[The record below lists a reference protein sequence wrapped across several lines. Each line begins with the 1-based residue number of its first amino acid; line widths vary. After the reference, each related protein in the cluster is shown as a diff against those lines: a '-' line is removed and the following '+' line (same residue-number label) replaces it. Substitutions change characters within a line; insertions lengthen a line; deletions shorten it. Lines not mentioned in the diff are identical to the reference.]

1 MRSSYRSPMLGA
13 ALGFAAAAA
22 HADPAPFDLA
32 GPSIELEVT
41 RGAMTLPASQVP
53 NLAAGDRVWMKADLP
68 TALQSAHYLMVA
80 AFLRGS
86 TNPPPENWFSR
97 CQTWTGKCSQDGM
110 TLTVPKDAQQLLVF
124 LAPETGGD
132 FNTLVNAVRGRP
144 GAFVRTSQALNQA
157 ALDRSRLERDLAAIR
172 ALSDSD
178 PAKLAESAPLLARSL
193 AIKVDEKCLD
203 RVPCF
208 QAPCMG

>member
-1 MRSSYRSPMLGA
+1 MRLSHRSVMQGAVLGLA
-13 ALGFAAAAA
+13 AAAAA

-32 GPSIELEVT
+32 GPTIELEVA

-68 TALQSAHYLMVA
+68 TVQSAHYLMIA

-86 TNPPPENWFSR
+86 TNPPPANWFSR
-97 CQTWTGKCSQDGM
+97 CQTWAGKCSQDGM

-132 FNTLVNAVRGRP
+132 FNTLVDAVRGRP
-144 GAFVRTSQALNQA
+144 GAFVRTSQDLNQA
-157 ALDRSRLERDLAAIR
+157 TLDRSRLQRYLDAIRTLAA
-172 ALSDSD
+172 D
-178 PAKLAESAPLLARSL
+178 PARLKEA
-193 AIKVDEKCLD
+193 
-203 RVPCF
+203 
-208 QAPCMG
+208 